1 MSKVAIVTGA
11 GQGIG
16 FAIAKRLVQ
25 DGFKVG
31 LLDYNAETV
40 EKAVAELSATKT
52 FAVVADV
59 SKQTEVAA
67 AFQKVVDHFGDL
79 NVVVNNAGVAPTTP
93 LLNNTSH
100 HTHSKVN
107 QEQFTRTFA
116 INVGG
121 VIWGSQAAQAQF
133 KALGHGGKII
143 NATSQA
149 GVVGNPNLTVY
160 GGTKFAVRG
169 ITQTLARDLADSGIT
184 VNAYAPGIVKTP
196 MMFDIAHEVGK
207 NAGKDDEWGMQTFA
221 KDITLKRL
229 SEPEDVAAAVSFL
242 AGPDSNYITG
252 QTIIVD
258 GGMQFH

>member
-1 MSKVAIVTGA
+1 MTKVAIVTGA

-16 FAIAKRLVQ
+16 FAIAKRLHE

-31 LLDYNAETV
+31 ILDYNAETAQ
-40 EKAVAELSATKT
+40 KAVDAISSEDTV
-52 FAVVADV
+52 AVVANVAKRD
-59 SKQTEVAA
+59 EVFA
-67 AFQKVVDHFGDL
+67 AFDKVVEAFGDL
-79 NVVVNNAGVAPTTP
+79 HVVINNAGVAPTTP
-93 LLNNTSH
+93 LDTI
-100 HTHSKVN
+100 TE
-107 QEQFTRTFA
+107 EQFQNVFN

-121 VIWGSQAAQAQF
+121 TIWGAQAAHKHF

-160 GGTKFAVRG
+160 GSSKFAIRG
-169 ITQTLARDLADSGIT
+169 ITQTLARDLADEGIT

-196 MMFDIAHEVGK
+196 MMFDIAHQVGK

-221 KDITLKRL
+221 KGIALKRL
-229 SEPEDVAAAVSFL
+229 SKPEDVANAVSFL
-242 AGPDSNYITG
+242 AGKDSDYITG
-252 QTIIVD
+252 QTLIVD

>member
-16 FAIAKRLVQ
+16 FAIAKRLVE

-31 LLDYNAETV
+31 VLDYDAETA
-40 EKAVAELSATKT
+40 EKAVAELSEDKA
-52 FAVVADV
+52 FSVVADV
-59 SKQTEVAA
+59 SKQAEVAA

-79 NVVVNNAGVAPTTP
+79 NVVVNNAGVAPTKP
-93 LLNNTSH
+93 LDTI
-100 HTHSKVN
+100 TE
-107 QEQFTRTFA
+107 EQFQRTFN

-121 VIWGSQAAQAQF
+121 VIWGAQAAQAQF
-133 KALGHGGKII
+133 KSLGHGGKII
-143 NATSQA
+143 NATLQA
-149 GVVGNPNLTVY
+149 GVVGNSNLTVY
-160 GGTKFAVRG
+160 GGTKFVVRG
-169 ITQTLARDLADSGIT
+169 ITQTLARDLAYSGMT
-184 VNAYAPGIVKTP
+184 VNAYAPGIVKTS

-207 NAGKDDEWGMQTFA
+207 NACKDDEWGMQTFA

>member
-1 MSKVAIVTGA
+1 M
-11 GQGIG
+11 
-16 FAIAKRLVQ
+16 VQ

-31 LLDYNAETV
+31 VLDYNAETA
-40 EKAVAELSATKT
+40 EKSVAELSADKA

-59 SKQTEVAA
+59 SKQAEVTA
-67 AFQKVVDHFGDL
+67 AFQKVVYHFGDL
-79 NVVVNNAGVAPTTP
+79 NVVVNNASVAPTTP
-93 LLNNTSH
+93 LDTI
-100 HTHSKVN
+100 TE
-107 QEQFTRTFA
+107 EQFERTFA

-121 VIWGSQAAQAQF
+121 VIWEAQATQAQF
-133 KALGHGGKII
+133 KALGRGGKII

-184 VNAYAPGIVKTP
+184 VNAYAPGIVKTT
-196 MMFDIAHEVGK
+196 
-207 NAGKDDEWGMQTFA
+207 NSMQTFA

-229 SEPEDVAAAVSFL
+229 SEPEDVAATLSFL
-242 AGPDSNYITG
+242 AGPDSDNITD

>member
-16 FAIAKRLVQ
+16 FAIAKRLVE

-31 LLDYNAETV
+31 VLDYNAETA
-40 EKAVAELSATKT
+40 EKAVAELSADKA

-59 SKQTEVAA
+59 SKQAEVAA

-93 LLNNTSH
+93 LDTI
-100 HTHSKVN
+100 TE
-107 QEQFTRTFA
+107 EQFQRTFN

-121 VIWGSQAAQAQF
+121 VIWGAQAAQAQF

-160 GGTKFAVRG
+160 GGLNSQCVVSLKLWRVM
-169 ITQTLARDLADSGIT
+169 ADSGIT

>member
-1 MSKVAIVTGA
+1 MTKVAIVTGA

-16 FAIAKRLVQ
+16 FAIAKRLHE

-31 LLDYNAETV
+31 ILDYNAETAQ
-40 EKAVAELSATKT
+40 KAVDAISSEDTV
-52 FAVVADV
+52 AVVANVAKRD
-59 SKQTEVAA
+59 EVFA
-67 AFQKVVDHFGDL
+67 AFDKVVEAFGDL
-79 NVVVNNAGVAPTTP
+79 HVVINNAGVAPTTP
-93 LLNNTSH
+93 LDTI
-100 HTHSKVN
+100 TE
-107 QEQFTRTFA
+107 EQFQNVFN

-121 VIWGSQAAQAQF
+121 TIWGAQAAHKHF

-160 GGTKFAVRG
+160 GSSKFAIRG
-169 ITQTLARDLADSGIT
+169 ITQTLARDLADEGIT

-196 MMFDIAHEVGK
+196 MMFDIAHQVGK

-221 KDITLKRL
+221 KGIALKRL
-229 SEPEDVAAAVSFL
+229 SEPEDVANAVSFL
-242 AGPDSNYITG
+242 AGKDSDYITG
-252 QTIIVD
+252 QTLIVD

>member
-1 MSKVAIVTGA
+1 MTKVAIVTGA

-16 FAIAKRLVQ
+16 FAIAKRLHE

-31 LLDYNAETV
+31 ILDYNAETAQ
-40 EKAVAELSATKT
+40 KAVDAISSEDTV
-52 FAVVADV
+52 AVVANVAKRD
-59 SKQTEVAA
+59 EVFA
-67 AFQKVVDHFGDL
+67 AFDKVVEAFGDL
-79 NVVVNNAGVAPTTP
+79 HVVINNAGVAPTTP
-93 LLNNTSH
+93 LDTI
-100 HTHSKVN
+100 TE
-107 QEQFTRTFA
+107 EQFQNVFN

-121 VIWGSQAAQAQF
+121 TIWGAQAAHKHF

-160 GGTKFAVRG
+160 GSSKFAIRG
-169 ITQTLARDLADSGIT
+169 ITQTLARDLADEGIT

-196 MMFDIAHEVGK
+196 MMFDIAHQVGK

-221 KDITLKRL
+221 KDIALKRL
-229 SEPEDVAAAVSFL
+229 SEPEDVANAVSFL
-242 AGPDSNYITG
+242 AGKDSDYITG
-252 QTIIVD
+252 QTLIVD

>member
-16 FAIAKRLVQ
+16 FAIAKRLVE

-31 LLDYNAETV
+31 VLDYNAETA
-40 EKAVAELSATKT
+40 EKAVAELSADKA
-52 FAVVADV
+52 FA
-59 SKQTEVAA
+59 
-67 AFQKVVDHFGDL
+67 
-79 NVVVNNAGVAPTTP
+79 VVNNAGVAPTTP
-93 LLNNTSH
+93 LDTI
-100 HTHSKVN
+100 TE
-107 QEQFTRTFA
+107 EQFQRTFN

-121 VIWGSQAAQAQF
+121 VIWGAQAAQAQF

>member
-16 FAIAKRLVQ
+16 FAIAKRLVE

-31 LLDYNAETV
+31 ILDYNAETA
-40 EKAVAELSATKT
+40 EKAVAELSEDKA
-52 FAVVADV
+52 FSVVVDV
-59 SKQTEVAA
+59 SKQAEVAA
-67 AFQKVVDHFGDL
+67 AFQKVVDHFGDW
-79 NVVVNNAGVAPTTP
+79 NVVV
-93 LLNNTSH
+93 
-100 HTHSKVN
+100 
-107 QEQFTRTFA
+107 
-116 INVGG
+116 
-121 VIWGSQAAQAQF
+121 
-133 KALGHGGKII
+133 

>member
-1 MSKVAIVTGA
+1 MTKVAIVTGA

-16 FAIAKRLVQ
+16 FAIAKRLHE

-31 LLDYNAETV
+31 ILDYNAETAQ
-40 EKAVAELSATKT
+40 KAVDAISSEDTV
-52 FAVVADV
+52 AVVANVAKRD
-59 SKQTEVAA
+59 EVLD
-67 AFQKVVDHFGDL
+67 AFDKVVEAFGDL
-79 NVVVNNAGVAPTTP
+79 HVVINNAGVAPTTP
-93 LLNNTSH
+93 LDTI
-100 HTHSKVN
+100 TE
-107 QEQFTRTFA
+107 EQFQNVFN

-121 VIWGSQAAQAQF
+121 TIWGAQAAHKHF

-160 GGTKFAVRG
+160 GSSKFAIRG
-169 ITQTLARDLADSGIT
+169 ITQTLARDLADEGIT

-196 MMFDIAHEVGK
+196 MMFDIAHQVGK

-221 KDITLKRL
+221 KGIALKRL
-229 SEPEDVAAAVSFL
+229 SEPEDVANAVSFL
-242 AGPDSNYITG
+242 AGKDSDYITG
-252 QTIIVD
+252 QTLIVD

>member
-1 MSKVAIVTGA
+1 MKIAERLFKDGFNLAIVDYNEEGA
-11 GQGIG
+11 KTAASSLTNNEQE
-16 FAIAKRLVQ
+16 AIA
-25 DGFKVG
+25 FK
-31 LLDYNAETV
+31 
-40 EKAVAELSATKT
+40 
-52 FAVVADV
+52 ADV
-59 SKQTEVAA
+59 SNRDEV
-67 AFQKVVDHFGDL
+67 FSVLRKVVEHFGEF
-79 NVVVNNAGVAPTTP
+79 NVLVNNAGLGPMTPIDTVAP
-93 LLNNTSH
+93 
-100 HTHSKVN
+100 
-107 QEQFTRTFA
+107 EQFDQV
-116 INVGG
+116 IGVNLGG
-121 VIWGSQAAQAQF
+121 VFWGIQAALEQF
-133 KALGHGGKII
+133 NKLGHGGKII

-196 MMFDIAHEVGK
+196 MMYDIAHEVGK

>member
-1 MSKVAIVTGA
+1 MTKVAIVTGA

-16 FAIAKRLVQ
+16 FAIAKRLHE

-31 LLDYNAETV
+31 ILDYNAETAQ
-40 EKAVAELSATKT
+40 KAVDAISSEDTV
-52 FAVVADV
+52 AVVANVAKRD
-59 SKQTEVAA
+59 EVFA
-67 AFQKVVDHFGDL
+67 AFDKVVEAFGDL
-79 NVVVNNAGVAPTTP
+79 HVVINNAGVAPTTP
-93 LLNNTSH
+93 LDTI
-100 HTHSKVN
+100 TE
-107 QEQFTRTFA
+107 EQFQNVFN

-121 VIWGSQAAQAQF
+121 TIWGAQAAHKHF

-160 GGTKFAVRG
+160 GSSKFAIRG
-169 ITQTLARDLADSGIT
+169 ITQTLARDLADEGIT

-196 MMFDIAHEVGK
+196 MMFDIAHQVSK

-221 KDITLKRL
+221 KGIALKRL
-229 SEPEDVAAAVSFL
+229 SEPEDVANAVSFL
-242 AGPDSNYITG
+242 AGKDSDYITG
-252 QTIIVD
+252 QTLIVD